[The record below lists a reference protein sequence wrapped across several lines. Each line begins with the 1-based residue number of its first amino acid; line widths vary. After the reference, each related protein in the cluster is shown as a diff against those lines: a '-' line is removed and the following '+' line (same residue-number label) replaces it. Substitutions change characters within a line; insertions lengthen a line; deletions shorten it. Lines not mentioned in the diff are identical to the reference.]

1 MTPSSL
7 ATAQAEIRTVTGQRR
22 MSRDEI
28 EAIVAALDDLARVVQ
43 AADPA
48 DKADIYAQL
57 RLTLTY
63 QPEEKLV
70 QATIKP
76 GLNVRKGLV
85 SEVRLA
91 PYLHD
96 RHRADHAVRD
106 YCWRRAMT
114 GADHQV
120 VHRGRGGRWRR

>member
-1 MTPSSL
+1 M
-7 ATAQAEIRTVTGQRR
+7 TAQAEIRTVTGQRR
-22 MSRDEI
+22 LSRDEI
-28 EAIVAALDDLARVVQ
+28 QAIVAAPGDLARVVQ

-76 GLNVRKGLV
+76 GPNVRKGFV
-85 SEVRLA
+85 SDVRLA
-91 PYLHD
+91 PTYMIDIALTTQF
-96 RHRADHAVRD
+96 AITAGGVR
-106 YCWRRAMT
+106 
-114 GADHQV
+114 
-120 VHRGRGGRWRR
+120 